1 MESDLSEINNEANTL
16 ITQTSNIIK
25 NIHNH
30 DNAAQLAH
38 LSMMI
43 PKLDDVISRYKPF
56 FPDSIQFCNDEQFMN
71 IANQRIKSFLRNRRE
86 TILSMYEKTFAHY
99 HHLLDDLTSQI
110 VKTSISIKTIQE
122 NSSVEIEKRIEEMKQ
137 KFEAQYEEIRESNKK
152 ELEKLEK
159 KIDQNVNGIDS
170 RVGEEDQRLQQHYE
184 KLLQSKKE
192 SLKMTQSAYEKAKSE
207 VDETTASAQAE
218 INSIVTK
225 NNEILKEHGKSV
237 MSTLVDEEKKVTELQ
252 EKVDQITEE
261 YNKVAPEL
269 DKKWQDKENELLA
282 KFKEEDEQFELKKEE
297 NESLLKSTQK
307 EIDEYNLAISNIQIE
322 SDEAIDQA
330 KRENEKKL
338 QNMVINRK
346 SQIEEEVKLR
356 KEKYK
361 GRIHH
366 LKDALKKL
374 GQQLENDENALKERI
389 RDKSNS
395 HQDRVKKIEEEHH
408 QAVMSI
414 MSEIEET
421 KSEIS
426 KIKKEWQEEREKIE
440 NDSNKQLFELQ
451 RKSENSKKYFEIKFE
466 RLRKE
471 LHLVLQENAKIFDRL
486 SKDNDD
492 LLSLKLKH
500 REEESQLTS
509 RLQEKMKAESEEKIK
524 AKVDE
529 LRKKHLTEREKIM
542 AEINSARETE
552 TGLDKM
558 YNDALNESKKEPD
571 RLFNSFTSKESIKG
585 MNEEEANDS
594 KWKKEIFL
602 DIKVLKEEEATALT
616 ELCQTKDEF
625 KSAVDKALI
634 LREKLTKTSKFYT
647 DEVEK
652 AKNQNEDELMELRQN
667 IIEKQKEISELE
679 KQYEE
684 NEIEL
689 NRKSRL
695 VEKAEDK
702 LNDLRNRL
710 SKDKEL
716 IKEKIINNYQPLI
729 SSQKEKSNSLAK
741 QISELSNEL
750 QLEIE
755 MKKQELLLLEA
766 SNAAMIDSIRKES
779 EEIINNFKDQ
789 LAPQLKEEEDN
800 YNDELFKEEELKIRE
815 INEKS
820 ANFQNDEN
828 RIDQENKEKLE
839 EQLNLHKKEIDNI
852 NNECMKISKKISEKR
867 LKVDQL
873 NNSECKECQILQ
885 KSLKKIEKQLI
896 AMQEEERD
904 LVLTDKNHNETYK
917 TFHNNLR
924 KTLPPL
930 RKY

>member
-1 MESDLSEINNEANTL
+1 M
-16 ITQTSNIIK
+16 
-25 NIHNH
+25 
-30 DNAAQLAH
+30 
-38 LSMMI
+38 
-43 PKLDDVISRYKPF
+43 
-56 FPDSIQFCNDEQFMN
+56 
-71 IANQRIKSFLRNRRE
+71 
-86 TILSMYEKTFAHY
+86 
-99 HHLLDDLTSQI
+99 
-110 VKTSISIKTIQE
+110 
-122 NSSVEIEKRIEEMKQ
+122 
-137 KFEAQYEEIRESNKK
+137 
-152 ELEKLEK
+152 
-159 KIDQNVNGIDS
+159 
-170 RVGEEDQRLQQHYE
+170 
-184 KLLQSKKE
+184 
-192 SLKMTQSAYEKAKSE
+192 
-207 VDETTASAQAE
+207 
-218 INSIVTK
+218 
-225 NNEILKEHGKSV
+225 
-237 MSTLVDEEKKVTELQ
+237 
-252 EKVDQITEE
+252 
-261 YNKVAPEL
+261 
-269 DKKWQDKENELLA
+269 
-282 KFKEEDEQFELKKEE
+282 
-297 NESLLKSTQK
+297 
-307 EIDEYNLAISNIQIE
+307 
-322 SDEAIDQA
+322 
-330 KRENEKKL
+330 
-338 QNMVINRK
+338 
-346 SQIEEEVKLR
+346 
-356 KEKYK
+356 
-361 GRIHH
+361 
-366 LKDALKKL
+366 
-374 GQQLENDENALKERI
+374 
-389 RDKSNS
+389 
-395 HQDRVKKIEEEHH
+395 
-408 QAVMSI
+408 
-414 MSEIEET
+414 
-421 KSEIS
+421 
-426 KIKKEWQEEREKIE
+426 
-440 NDSNKQLFELQ
+440 
-451 RKSENSKKYFEIKFE
+451 
-466 RLRKE
+466 
-471 LHLVLQENAKIFDRL
+471 
-486 SKDNDD
+486 
-492 LLSLKLKH
+492 
-500 REEESQLTS
+500 
-509 RLQEKMKAESEEKIK
+509 
-524 AKVDE
+524 
-529 LRKKHLTEREKIM
+529 
-542 AEINSARETE
+542 
-552 TGLDKM
+552 
-558 YNDALNESKKEPD
+558 
-571 RLFNSFTSKESIKG
+571 
-585 MNEEEANDS
+585 
-594 KWKKEIFL
+594 
-602 DIKVLKEEEATALT
+602 KEEEATALT